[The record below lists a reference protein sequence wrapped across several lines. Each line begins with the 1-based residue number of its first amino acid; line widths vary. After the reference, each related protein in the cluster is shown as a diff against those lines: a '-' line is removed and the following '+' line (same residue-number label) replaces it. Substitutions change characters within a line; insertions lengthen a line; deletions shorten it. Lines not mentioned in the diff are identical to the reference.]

1 MKKPRKIWL
10 GKSFS
15 FPKFSILDPVNT
27 FTVPLDQTV
36 YGIVDMMSH
45 MFEQYYNN
53 ATNTPVQD
61 EMIEGTLRTV
71 IEVGPKLIKDLSK
84 L

>member
-1 MKKPRKIWL
+1 
-10 GKSFS
+10 
-15 FPKFSILDPVNT
+15 
-27 FTVPLDQTV
+27 
-36 YGIVDMMSH
+36 MMSH

-61 EMIEGTLRTV
+61 EMIEGVLRTV
-71 IEVGPKLIKDLSK
+71 IDAGPKLVERLRK